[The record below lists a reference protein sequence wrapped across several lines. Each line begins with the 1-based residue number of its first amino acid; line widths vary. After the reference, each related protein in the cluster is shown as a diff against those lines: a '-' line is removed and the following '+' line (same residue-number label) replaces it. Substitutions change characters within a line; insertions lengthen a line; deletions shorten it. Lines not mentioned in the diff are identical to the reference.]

1 MPLGREGGSPPGSAR
16 RPRSPEGRRPR
27 SPEGRRPKS
36 PESRRPSS
44 RDGVTRRPKSREALT
59 VQIPGRS
66 GGRSRPGTPGR
77 GVGSPRGGRDTPGS
91 GRPGSSGQ
99 ARDNT
104 PPWRRTPARDRA
116 EVSRVSKMDEQNEQ
130 EALQQKLS
138 EVRETLHGESFA
150 SRRASSLNVRKTFD
164 NVQISAEL
172 DAQDVSSLTKTKRM
186 LLNRLKNVRLFQQL
200 PISQCLYLI
209 KHGHK
214 EILREGDKLFEQGD
228 QGTAFYTILKG
239 AVAVYKADHDDEVDD
254 EDTKKIMWH
263 GRPVKPHSAFG
274 PCVNIMV
281 EGQHFGEMALA
292 TEANKRHATVV
303 GLDCET
309 ELFMIDRTVYN
320 RVLRRNINIF
330 HMAENYVALLN
341 TPSDLRSPSDIQILV
356 QMTQQHSVFHQLPLH
371 VMEKLCK
378 SMFLQK
384 HQKSSVI
391 YCQGVP
397 VGMESCFYIVLSGTV
412 SVHTKPGGVR
422 PEDRVSS
429 DKRMKTADR
438 RNSLLTNLSYDDL
451 EARYGKCIN
460 TLHPGS
466 SFGEMAFLSNAP
478 RESTIVCRQ
487 DVKLLVISKL
497 HFQSAMQEVDYD
509 KKLLFLPE
517 KIMQLLQ
524 KTGVDR
530 TDEDLDSIVAM
541 TRHIKFFGSMDTSQ
555 HRDICKVMQCIK
567 LAADEVIVQQGDPG
581 DAFYILLTGHVSIHH
596 IGTSALEEH
605 LQAGEERR
613 DRLTVEEFYG
623 PSVKLLGK
631 GDSFGEMAL
640 LKSEPRNATVVTLET
655 TDLIVL
661 GKADYERTMKS
672 HAAEKLNQKL
682 QTLERIPLLRTL
694 TKIDKTRLTY
704 FLQEKVFPMGARPVM
719 QGFPASGLYFILE
732 GAGKVMMKHP
742 TRRRQEVEL
751 STLPAGELFGAVACI
766 KETEEPCTVQIVAA
780 TRALFLPVT
789 EIFSAFPDNTFL
801 DRLQESV
808 EQQLE
813 WQTLRME
820 TVLNTRAHLSGTL
833 GNLGY
838 APHMNRRT
846 STPTKQDVLPS
857 EESRI
862 RMMTAAGRTMVP
874 IKPKNPFLESSR
886 PRTATSARKS
896 AQTPYN
902 EAFSESISGTI
913 SRPSTANST
922 FAPVTRNRMSST
934 APANIG
940 TPRWGPMR
948 GATSASGLRRPA
960 TAMGARD
967 EPKPRT
973 TRVGRSKV
981 NTRDRLMCDVDIRG
995 AGGRARS
1002 AGYVRLVCG
1011 SGNDLEGRAVS
1022 SLTNCNY
1029 FTKSRQINDFTRQFV
1044 SKLRNSEGST
1054 AS

>member
-1 MPLGREGGSPPGSAR
+1 
-16 RPRSPEGRRPR
+16 
-27 SPEGRRPKS
+27 
-36 PESRRPSS
+36 
-44 RDGVTRRPKSREALT
+44 
-59 VQIPGRS
+59 
-66 GGRSRPGTPGR
+66 
-77 GVGSPRGGRDTPGS
+77 
-91 GRPGSSGQ
+91 
-99 ARDNT
+99 
-104 PPWRRTPARDRA
+104 
-116 EVSRVSKMDEQNEQ
+116 MDEQSEQ

-150 SRRASSLNVRKTFD
+150 SRRASSLNVRKAFE

-172 DAQDVSSLTKTKRM
+172 DAQDVSSLTKNKRM

-214 EILREGDKLFEQGD
+214 ELLREGDKLFEQGD

-239 AVAVYKADHDDEVDD
+239 SVAVYKNAPDEVED
-254 EDTKKIMWH
+254 EEIKKAVWK
-263 GRPVKPHSAFG
+263 GRPVKAHATFG

-292 TEANKRHATVV
+292 TEANKRHASVV
-303 GLDCET
+303 GLDSET

-422 PEDRVSS
+422 PEDRVVSE
-429 DKRMKTADR
+429 KRMKTADR

-451 EARYGKCIN
+451 EAKYGKCIN
-460 TLHPGS
+460 TLQPGS

-497 HFQSAMQEVDYD
+497 HFQSAMREVDYD

-530 TDEDLDSIVAM
+530 TDDDLDSIVAM

-555 HRDICKVMQCIK
+555 HRNICKVMQCVK
-567 LAADEVIVQQGDPG
+567 LGADEVIVQQGDPG

-682 QTLERIPLLRTL
+682 HTLEKIPLLRTL
-694 TKIDKTRLTY
+694 SKIDKTRLTY

-719 QGFPASGLYFILE
+719 QGFPSSGLYFILE
-732 GAGKVMMKHP
+732 GAGKVIMKHP
-742 TRRRQEVEL
+742 SRARQEIEL

-789 EIFSAFPDNTFL
+789 EIFSAFPDNSFL

-813 WQTLRME
+813 WQMSRME
-820 TVLNTRAHLSGTL
+820 AILETREQLSCKL

-838 APHMNRRT
+838 APRKVQPTT
-846 STPTKQDVLPS
+846 SPTKQYALPS
-857 EESRI
+857 DESRLNL
-862 RMMTAAGRTMVP
+862 MTAAGRTMVP
-874 IKPKNPFLESSR
+874 TKKKAPYL
-886 PRTATSARKS
+886 
-896 AQTPYN
+896 AQN
-902 EAFSESISGTI
+902 
-913 SRPSTANST
+913 RPSTASPARAPFQGSLHDTFSDSMSSLSFRPTTANSSPLS
-922 FAPVTRNRMSST
+922 AGKNRLSST
-934 APANIG
+934 APARTG
-940 TPRWGPMR
+940 TPRWGPLR
-948 GATSASGLRRPA
+948 GTTPAPGLRRPA
-960 TAMGARD
+960 TAMGVRD
-967 EPKPRT
+967 EPRPSASRQ
-973 TRVGRSKV
+973 GRSKV
-981 NTRDRLMCDVDIRG
+981 NARGRLMSDVDIQGKRGLSRGRG
-995 AGGRARS
+995 AS
-1002 AGYVRLVCG
+1002 CVRLVCG
-1011 SGNDLEGRAVS
+1011 SEDDLEGRPVS
-1022 SLTNCNY
+1022 SLTNCSF
-1029 FTKSRQINDFTRQFV
+1029 FTKSRQINDYTRQFV
-1044 SKLRNSEGST
+1044 SKLRTKEGTT